1 MTANPAE
8 MDAARR
14 AARRSPVVLSLG
26 STEFRFE
33 PEMPLDV
40 VMGLDTLNFESH
52 LEGRVWVEAHTL
64 LATPCDTSCADDGLP
79 LMARACE
86 AELAHRKALKAA
98 RHADGT
104 RVSADALHA
113 FHDALLDAYAVTEG
127 ESGPSADSP
136 ATAGAGSSGTASESA
151 STSPAAGAPAAEP
164 ATS

>member
-1 MTANPAE
+1 MTGNPAD

-14 AARRSPVVLSLG
+14 AARRSPVVLLLG
-26 STEFRFE
+26 SSEFRFE

-64 LATPCDTSCADDGLP
+64 LGTVCDTSCADDGLP
-79 LMARACE
+79 LMARACP

-98 RHADGT
+98 RHADGS

-113 FHDALLDAYAVTEG
+113 FHDALLDAYVVSEG
-127 ESGPSADSP
+127 ESEPSADSP
-136 ATAGAGSSGTASESA
+136 ATAGAGSSGTASEST
-151 STSPAAGAPAAEP
+151 STSTGSGDRAAESG
-164 ATS
+164 TS